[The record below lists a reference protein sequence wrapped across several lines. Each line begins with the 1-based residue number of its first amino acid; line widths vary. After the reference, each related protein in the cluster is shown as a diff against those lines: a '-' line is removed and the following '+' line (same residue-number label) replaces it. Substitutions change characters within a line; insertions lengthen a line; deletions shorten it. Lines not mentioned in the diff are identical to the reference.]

1 MLTAPD
7 RRQKHT
13 FCKVACETKNK
24 WLATIRPR
32 IGYAA
37 DRILFYLTGGVAF
50 GAGFKTAAPKGSTD
64 PRMASANKAYDRN
77 ERPSVA
83 RGGGA

>member
-1 MLTAPD
+1 MKPRAMLPLLIDGKNT
-7 RRQKHT
+7 T
-13 FCKVACETKNK
+13 FCTVACETKNK

-37 DRILFYLTGGVAF
+37 DRILFDLTG
-50 GAGFKTAAPKGSTD
+50 GFKTAAPKGSTD

-77 ERPSVA
+77 ERPSAA